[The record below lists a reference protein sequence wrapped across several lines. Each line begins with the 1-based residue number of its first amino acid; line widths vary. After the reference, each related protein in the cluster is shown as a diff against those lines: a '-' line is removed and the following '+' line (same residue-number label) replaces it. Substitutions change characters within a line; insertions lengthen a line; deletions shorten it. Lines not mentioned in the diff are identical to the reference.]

1 MSIGLAVSWRQRG
14 LKMLKS
20 LFLLLTFI
28 SMTACTKS
36 HDLTLTICDIDT
48 NCKKCYEVVKASY
61 SVDIITKRVTV
72 SGNSV
77 EGKDINEVNN
87 KCKVIDGNN
96 WTCDS
101 AFMTTQ
107 AKDGVLTIANKPESS
122 LVNNKKEVCLIH
134 L

>member
-1 MSIGLAVSWRQRG
+1 
-14 LKMLKS
+14 MLKS

-61 SVDIITKRVTV
+61 SVDIITKQVTV
-72 SGNSV
+72 SGKSI

-96 WTCDS
+96 WACDS
-101 AFMTTQ
+101 AFMITE
-107 AKDGVLTIANKPESS
+107 AKNGVLTITNKPESS
-122 LVNNKKEVCLIH
+122 LVNNKKEVCLV
-134 L
+134 LL

>member
-1 MSIGLAVSWRQRG
+1 
-14 LKMLKS
+14 MLKT
-20 LFLLLTFI
+20 LFFLLTFI
-28 SMTACTKS
+28 SVTACTKS

-61 SVDIITKRVTV
+61 SVNVITKQV
-72 SGNSV
+72 SVAGKSI
-77 EGKDINEVNN
+77 EGKDVNEVNN

-101 AFMTTQ
+101 AYMTTQ

-122 LVNNKKEVCLIH
+122 LVNNKKEVCLVR

>member
-1 MSIGLAVSWRQRG
+1 
-14 LKMLKS
+14 MLKS

-61 SVDIITKRVTV
+61 SVDIITKQVTV
-72 SGNSV
+72 SGKSV

-122 LVNNKKEVCLIH
+122 LVNNKKEVCLV
-134 L
+134 LL